1 MSRSGKTGKKPKKSG
16 RAPRGAAAEARAQ
29 AEASRL
35 VELYRDGR
43 LQEALDGARAFTER
57 WAGLAVGWNVMGT
70 SAQGL
75 GQVQEAVRAYR
86 RAAKIEPDNPATR
99 NNLGLMLT
107 QLERFDEAVREFRAA
122 LRAKPDFFEA
132 LFNLGIAHEGAGAPA
147 EAERHYRDL
156 LQRHPRLGEAHNR
169 LGNVLMAQGRMEEA
183 LAAYDQAV
191 AIDPDHAGFQTNRGN
206 VLTELHRL
214 QEAEAAYRRA
224 LELQPDDPGI
234 HNNLGN
240 LLRRRGKL
248 ADAEEIARAGLAQD
262 AHRTDLLMQLA
273 ATLRELGR
281 VDEAIGLCRE
291 AVAIDPEQ
299 PEVHNALANALAD
312 GGRFDEADAA
322 YRQALKLRPEYT
334 EAVYHLA
341 ILRRPADPAAELA
354 AVQVRLEQRGWSA
367 AEAASLYY
375 AAGKLAADAGEA
387 PERIFGYYR
396 EGARLCRQTFDY
408 DVGADER
415 RFAAIARA
423 FPRERIEVLAG
434 AGHDSDVPVFIV
446 GMPRSGTSLI
456 EQILASH
463 PRVHGAG
470 ERRDLGTVVADY
482 DGRFGQAFP
491 EWIESLDG
499 ATTAQIG
506 RRYCGS
512 LIDPAIEADRVT
524 DKLPGNFVHCGLI
537 AAALP
542 HARIVH
548 VRRDPVDTCLSCFSY
563 LFAGRQAFTYDLEEL
578 GRYYRAY
585 HGLMAHWREVLSP
598 EQLLEIDYEALVA
611 EPESEV
617 ARLLAHCGLDWD
629 NACLA
634 FHRNERSVRTASA
647 TQVRQPLYASAVGRW
662 RRYQDELQPL
672 LEALGPLAP
681 QA

>member
-1 MSRSGKTGKKPKKSG
+1 MSRSGKTGKKPKKGG
-16 RAPRGAAAEARAQ
+16 RGPRGAAAQ
-29 AEASRL
+29 AEAQAQASRL
-35 VELYRDGR
+35 IELYRGGR
-43 LQEALDGARAFTER
+43 LQEALDGARAFSER
-57 WAGLAVGWNVMGT
+57 WPGLAVGWNVMGT

-132 LFNLGIAHEGAGAPA
+132 LFNLGMAHEGAGAPA

-156 LQRHPRLGEAHNR
+156 LQRHPRLGDAHNR
-169 LGNVLMAQGRMEEA
+169 LGNVLLAQGRGEEA
-183 LAAYDQAV
+183 LAAYDEAI
-191 AIDPDHAGFQTNRGN
+191 AIDSGHAGFHTNRGN
-206 VLTELHRL
+206 VLSELERL
-214 QEAEAAYRRA
+214 AEAEAAYRRA

-248 ADAEEIARAGLAQD
+248 ADAESIARAGLARD
-262 AHRTDLLMQLA
+262 ERRTDLLMLLA

-281 VDEAIGLCRE
+281 VDEAIERCRE
-291 AVAIDPEQ
+291 AVLIDPEQ

-312 GGRFDEADAA
+312 GGQLEAADAA
-322 YRQALKLRPEYT
+322 YRRALELRPDYT

-354 AVQVRLEQRGWSA
+354 AVQARLERQGWST

-375 AAGKLAADAGEA
+375 AAGKLAADADEA
-387 PERIFGYYR
+387 PERVFGYYR
-396 EGARLCRQTFDY
+396 EGARLRRETLDY

-423 FPRERIEVLAG
+423 FPRGRIEALAG

-470 ERRDLGTVVADY
+470 ERRDLGTVVADC
-482 DGRFGQAFP
+482 DSRFGKNFP
-491 EWIESLDG
+491 EWVEALDG
-499 ATTAQIG
+499 ATAAEIG
-506 RRYCGS
+506 RRYCES
-512 LIDPAIEADRVT
+512 LIDPATEADRVT

-542 HARIVH
+542 NARIVH

-585 HGLMAHWREVLSP
+585 HGLMAHWRETLSP
-598 EQLLEIDYEALVA
+598 ERLLEIDYETLVA
-611 EPESEV
+611 EPETEV
-617 ARLLAHCGLDWD
+617 AQLLTHCGLAWD
-629 NACLA
+629 DACLA
-634 FHRNERSVRTASA
+634 FHRTERSVRTASA
-647 TQVRQPLYASAVGRW
+647 NQVRQPLYASAVGRW
-662 RRYQDELQPL
+662 RRYESELQPL

-681 QA
+681 DS